1 MISFL
6 FSRFVLK
13 LSKLAAYL
21 LVMEMIS
28 PPPLSLSPQTRYTVS
43 IIQKRFFF
51 FSPLV
56 ATGFHKS
63 ATHAAS
69 NGSGSHRR

>member
-21 LVMEMIS
+21 LVMEMI
-28 PPPLSLSPQTRYTVS
+28 PPPSFVFIPSDALYC
-43 IIQKRFFF
+43 
-51 FSPLV
+51 
-56 ATGFHKS
+56 
-63 ATHAAS
+63 
-69 NGSGSHRR
+69 